1 MYTIGILGGVASGKS
16 LVTRQL
22 AELGAGV
29 LDADQAG
36 HETLDDQEVRE
47 ALRKRWGNHAFTP
60 DGRVDRKRIAE
71 IVFSP
76 SSEGDRERQFLEELV
91 HPRIAKRLADRRK
104 ELAAEEYSV
113 VVLDA
118 PLILEAGWDRLC
130 NRLVFVDA
138 TRELR
143 LARAAAR
150 GWSEEDVARREAA
163 QLPLEVKRAR
173 ADVTIDN
180 SGTPQQTKA
189 QIEQFW
195 KSLAEQDNPPLSP
208 SA

>member
-1 MYTIGILGGVASGKS
+1 MFTIGILGGVASGKS
-16 LVTRQL
+16 LVARQL

-29 LDADQAG
+29 LDADRAG
-36 HETLDDQEVRE
+36 HETLDDRKVRE
-47 ALRKRWGNHAFTP
+47 ALRERWGNHAFTP

-76 SSEGDRERQFLEELV
+76 SPEGGHERQFLEQLV
-91 HPRIAKRLADRRK
+91 HPRIAQRLADRRE
-104 ELAAEEYSV
+104 ELAAEEYPA

-118 PLILEAGWDRLC
+118 PLILEAGWDTLC

-138 TRELR
+138 ARELR

-150 GWSEEDVARREAA
+150 GWSEEEVARREAA

-189 QIEQFW
+189 QIERFW
-195 KSLAEQDNPPLSP
+195 KSLAEQDNPPPSP